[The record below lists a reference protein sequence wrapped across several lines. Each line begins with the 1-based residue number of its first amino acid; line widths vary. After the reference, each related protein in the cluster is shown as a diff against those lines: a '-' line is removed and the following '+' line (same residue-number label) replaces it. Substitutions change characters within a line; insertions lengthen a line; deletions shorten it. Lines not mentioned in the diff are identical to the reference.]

1 MTAQRQF
8 WDEDDNLDGMARNT
22 DPDTSWDAAFDASLK
37 ADKHRAR
44 VLAMHRA
51 HPDGL
56 TDFELGEL
64 LGLQQT
70 SAGKRRGE
78 LRDRGYIENSGLK
91 RPAPSGSMAIVWRA
105 VGTNTAPVQAQR
117 LTPPATGTNVVLGH
131 LQKEERG
138 RMSDTS

>member
-1 MTAQRQF
+1 MRVFRVQPSLF
-8 WDEDDNLDGMARNT
+8 ELVARHT
-22 DPDTSWDAAFDASLK
+22 DPATSWDAAFDASLK

-105 VGTNTAPVQAQR
+105 VGTRPSA
-117 LTPPATGTNVVLGH
+117 ATNGH
-131 LQKEERG
+131 GESERRGGAVIEEL
-138 RMSDTS
+138 S